1 METSIELIKQLHDIH
16 DPPAISLWP
25 PAIGWWI
32 IALLIILITTWY
44 YYKYYFITHKIR
56 RAALK
61 KFKQLQRVY
70 YKNKN
75 QNQLIIEL
83 SILIRRIA
91 LAKFPQRQV
100 AKLNGNTWLQ
110 FLDKTGNTKEFT
122 QGLGQVLSVAPY
134 QKSPQ
139 IEIDRLMVVIEKW
152 IRQQ

>member
-1 METSIELIKQLHDIH
+1 MNTSIELIKQLHDIH
-16 DPPAISLWP
+16 SPPAISLWP

-32 IALLIILITTWY
+32 IAILIILATTWY
-44 YYKYYFITHKIR
+44 YNKYYFINHGVR

-61 KFKQLQRVY
+61 KFKQLQRDHS
-70 YKNKN
+70 KNK
-75 QNQLIIEL
+75 NQLIIEL
-83 SILIRRIA
+83 SILLKRVA

-100 AKLNGNTWLQ
+100 AKLNSNTWLQ

-122 QGLGQVLSVAPY
+122 QGSGQALSVAPY

-139 IEIDRLMVVIEKW
+139 IEIDRLMVLIEKW

>member
-1 METSIELIKQLHDIH
+1 MNTSIELIKQLHDIH
-16 DPPAISLWP
+16 SPPFISLWP

-32 IALLIILITTWY
+32 IALLITLITAWY

-56 RAALK
+56 RIALQ
-61 KFKQLQRVY
+61 KFKRLQQLHY
-70 YKNKN
+70 KN

-83 SILIRRIA
+83 SILIRRVA
-91 LAKFPQRQV
+91 LAKFPQHQV

-122 QGLGQVLSVAPY
+122 QGLGQTLSVAPY
-134 QKSPQ
+134 QKSPE
-139 IEIDRLMVVIEKW
+139 IEIDRLMLIIEKW

>member
-1 METSIELIKQLHDIH
+1 MKPSIELINQLHDIH
-16 DPPAISLWP
+16 SPPAISLWP

-32 IALLIILITTWY
+32 AALLIMLIMAWL
-44 YYKYYFITHKIR
+44 YYKYYFVTHKIR

-122 QGLGQVLSVAPY
+122 QGLGQALSVAPY

>member
-1 METSIELIKQLHDIH
+1 MNQSIELIKQLHDIH
-16 DPPAISLWP
+16 SPPLISLWP

-32 IALLIILITTWY
+32 MAILIILITVCY

-61 KFKQLQRVY
+61 KFKQLQQLD
-70 YKNKN
+70 YKH

-83 SILIRRIA
+83 SILLRRVA

-110 FLDKTGNTKEFT
+110 FLDKTGHTKEFT
-122 QGLGQVLSVAPY
+122 QGSGQILSVAPY

-139 IEIDRLMVVIEKW
+139 IEIDRLMVLIEKW

>member
-1 METSIELIKQLHDIH
+1 MSHSIELITQLHNIH
-16 DPPAISLWP
+16 SPPIISLWP

-32 IALLIILITTWY
+32 IALSIILISTLY
-44 YYKYYFITHKIR
+44 YYKYYYITHKIR

-61 KFKQLQRVY
+61 KFKQLQQLHY
-70 YKNKN
+70 QNKN
-75 QNQLIIEL
+75 QLVIDL
-83 SILIRRIA
+83 SILLRRVA
-91 LAKFPQRQV
+91 LAKFPQHQV

-122 QGLGQVLSVAPY
+122 QGSGQALSVAPY

-139 IEIDRLMVVIEKW
+139 IEIDRLMLIIEKW

>member
-1 METSIELIKQLHDIH
+1 MNQSIELIKQLHDIH
-16 DPPAISLWP
+16 SPPFISLWP

-32 IALLIILITTWY
+32 IAILIILTTTWY
-44 YYKYYFITHKIR
+44 YYKYYFIAHTIR

-61 KFKQLQRVY
+61 KFKQLQQLHY
-70 YKNKN
+70 KN
-75 QNQLIIEL
+75 QNQLVIEL
-83 SILIRRIA
+83 SILIRRVA

-122 QGLGQVLSVAPY
+122 QGLGQALSVAPY
-134 QKSPQ
+134 QKSPE
-139 IEIDRLMVVIEKW
+139 IEIERLMLVIEKW